1 VVSEETPAW
10 NTLPGQAAAEDKAES
25 GSPELPRDVAAM
37 SFEQALAELEKIVQD
52 LERGQLDLDAA
63 ITAYE
68 RGTQLKLHCDVK
80 LREAQLRVEKISL
93 GPDGRA
99 RGTSNRSALATV
111 RNGRTRLPPPCV
123 A

>member
-1 VVSEETPAW
+1 VTPKADDPVSEETSSW
-10 NTLPGQAAAEDKAES
+10 NTLPPQTAAESE
-25 GSPELPRDVAAM
+25 PEPGGEALPREVAQM

-63 ITAYE
+63 IAAYE
-68 RGTQLKLHCDVK
+68 RGTHLKLHCEGK

-99 RGTSNRSALATV
+99 RAEPTDLA
-111 RNGRTRLPPPCV
+111 
-123 A
+123 

>member
-1 VVSEETPAW
+1 VSEDTPSWSSAASRPAPQPPAA
-10 NTLPGQAAAEDKAES
+10 PGEPAD
-25 GSPELPRDVAAM
+25 DVAGM

-68 RGTQLKLHCDVK
+68 RGTRLKVHCESK

-99 RGTSNRSALATV
+99 RAEPLDLG
-111 RNGRTRLPPPCV
+111 
-123 A
+123 

>member
-1 VVSEETPAW
+1 VVSEETSSW
-10 NTLPGQAAAEDKAES
+10 NTLPAQAAAEDKTEP
-25 GSPELPRDVAAM
+25 GTPELPRDVAAM

-52 LERGQLDLDAA
+52 LERGQLDLEAA

-68 RGTQLKLHCDVK
+68 RGTQLKLHCEGK

-99 RGTSNRSALATV
+99 RAEPTDLT
-111 RNGRTRLPPPCV
+111 
-123 A
+123 

>member
-1 VVSEETPAW
+1 MPT
-10 NTLPGQAAAEDKAES
+10 QAAPEGEAEAGSDQLPPEVAE
-25 GSPELPRDVAAM
+25 M
-37 SFEQALAELEKIVQD
+37 SFERALAELEKIVQD

-68 RGTQLKLHCDVK
+68 RGTQLKLHCESK

-99 RGTSNRSALATV
+99 RAEPADLA
-111 RNGRTRLPPPCV
+111 
-123 A
+123 

>member
-1 VVSEETPAW
+1 MGCARSELTEAVDVVSEETSSW
-10 NTLPGQAAAEDKAES
+10 NTLPGQPAAEAQAEH
-25 GSPELPRDVAAM
+25 GGAELAREVTAM

-68 RGTQLKLHCDVK
+68 RGTQLKLHCEGK

-93 GPDGRA
+93 GPDGRVRA
-99 RGTSNRSALATV
+99 EPTDLA
-111 RNGRTRLPPPCV
+111 
-123 A
+123 

>member
-1 VVSEETPAW
+1 MSEDK
-10 NTLPGQAAAEDKAES
+10 PGWGDTSSQAAAADQPAA
-25 GSPELPRDVAAM
+25 GPDQQAPDVARM
-37 SFEQALAELEKIVQD
+37 TFEQALAELEKIVQD

-68 RGTQLKLHCDVK
+68 RGTQLKVHCEGK

-99 RGTSNRSALATV
+99 RSEPIDLG
-111 RNGRTRLPPPCV
+111 
-123 A
+123 

>member
-1 VVSEETPAW
+1 MSEETPSW
-10 NTLPGQAAAEDKAES
+10 NTLPAQAAPEARS
-25 GSPELPRDVAAM
+25 RSPRRRAAAPR
-37 SFEQALAELEKIVQD
+37 SPRCRFEQALAELEKIVQD

-68 RGTQLKLHCDVK
+68 RGTQLKLHCEGK

-99 RGTSNRSALATV
+99 RAEPTDLA
-111 RNGRTRLPPPCV
+111 
-123 A
+123 

>member
-1 VVSEETPAW
+1 VVSEETPSW
-10 NTLPGQAAAEDKAES
+10 NTLPTQAAAEDEAAP

-68 RGTQLKLHCDVK
+68 RGTQLKLHCEGK

-99 RGTSNRSALATV
+99 RAEPTDLA
-111 RNGRTRLPPPCV
+111 
-123 A
+123 

>member
-1 VVSEETPAW
+1 VVSEETPSW
-10 NTLPGQAAAEDKAES
+10 NTLPAQAAAEDKTEP
-25 GSPELPRDVAAM
+25 GTPELPRDVAAM

-52 LERGQLDLDAA
+52 LERGQLDLEAA

-68 RGTQLKLHCDVK
+68 RGTQLKLHCEGK

-99 RGTSNRSALATV
+99 RAEPTDLT
-111 RNGRTRLPPPCV
+111 
-123 A
+123 

>member
-1 VVSEETPAW
+1 VVSEETPNW
-10 NTLPGQAAAEDKAES
+10 NTLPAQAAAEDKPES
-25 GSPELPRDVAAM
+25 ASPELPRDVAAM

-68 RGTQLKLHCDVK
+68 RGTQLKLHCEGK

-99 RGTSNRSALATV
+99 RAEPTDLT
-111 RNGRTRLPPPCV
+111 
-123 A
+123 